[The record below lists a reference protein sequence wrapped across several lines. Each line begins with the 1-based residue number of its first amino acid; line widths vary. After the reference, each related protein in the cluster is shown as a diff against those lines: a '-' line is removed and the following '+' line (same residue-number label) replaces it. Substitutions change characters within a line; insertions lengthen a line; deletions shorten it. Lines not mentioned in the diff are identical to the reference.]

1 MDYHCAYKAKLTSL
15 LTSGFKYPCV
25 PASKRSWQDITPL
38 CHNCWRISTRLW
50 SYRMCWCWK
59 CLVECHHLCKI
70 FIYSLSHVTG
80 CFFSPKTMLHKRFV
94 KVCRFHGIHIS
105 LFQFFLQTCKV
116 IMEKYHLN
124 AYENRWNNEKM
135 LEICLLVPIVTW
147 ENRSQN
153 NVSELFKIL
162 YIWYYFSIWSISLA
176 VHCIIRNKRLHSG
189 DQTLMYT
196 WTASVL
202 SLRLTLYYNIAYLS
216 ELFENFCYTASTGKD
231 LIKALILVL
240 IDINPTYK

>member
-1 MDYHCAYKAKLTSL
+1 MQV
-15 LTSGFKYPCV
+15 PCY
-25 PASKRSWQDITPL
+25 
-38 CHNCWRISTRLW
+38 
-50 SYRMCWCWK
+50 SY
-59 CLVECHHLCKI
+59 L
-70 FIYSLSHVTG
+70 FI
-80 CFFSPKTMLHKRFV
+80 P
-94 KVCRFHGIHIS
+94 
-105 LFQFFLQTCKV
+105 CKV

-135 LEICLLVPIVTW
+135 LEICLLVPIVTG

-216 ELFENFCYTASTGKD
+216 ELFENFYYTASTRKD